1 MKKNNLGD
9 FIKWNTHIPF
19 FKNAPWD
26 FMLCKHTS
34 KYTIKNLRGKTSR
47 VAPSPGV
54 LHDVKLATFFIII
67 LPGTRQA
74 SWGKK

>member
-1 MKKNNLGD
+1 MPIG
-9 FIKWNTHIPF
+9 IPF
-19 FKNAPWD
+19 LENPHGI
-26 FMLCKHTS
+26 LCFVSIPPNTLEKIS
-34 KYTIKNLRGKTSR
+34 EVFTSR